1 MMAATLPFAPSVV
14 VSPGALPTHRE
25 LRRII
30 AALEQKVYT
39 LQIEVAQHE
48 ASANFVTNAICGALP
63 ASELEHALHAI
74 LNTERGRRLLG
85 TALRPARDN
94 VEFNKAAEVAR
105 RILGI

>member
-39 LQIEVAQHE
+39 LQIEVAQNE
-48 ASANFVTNAICGALP
+48 ANAMYVTDAMRGAL
-63 ASELEHALHAI
+63 
-74 LNTERGRRLLG
+74 TECR
-85 TALRPARDN
+85 
-94 VEFNKAAEVAR
+94 R
-105 RILGI
+105 RIIQLTGYNAKLVRSQPCLYSTAVADN

>member
-39 LQIEVAQHE
+39 LQIEVAQNE
-48 ASANFVTNAICGALP
+48 ANAMYVTDAMRGALP
-63 ASELEHALHAI
+63 AAELLHALHA
-74 LNTERGRRLLG
+74 LVATERGRRLLG
-85 TALRPARDN
+85 AALRPTRGDPVYNTNAL
-94 VEFNKAAEVAR
+94 VAR
-105 RILGI
+105 RILQI